1 MPMSKSVFS
10 YVIILLKGM
19 AMGAADVVPGVSG
32 GTIAF
37 ISGIYQELIETI
49 DALDFGVIKM
59 WKKEGFIKMFVH
71 YNLGFL
77 ISLFLGVFIS
87 ILSLANLISYLLE
100 NHPVLV
106 WSFFFGLVVA
116 SIIYIGKQI
125 EKWSPMIIITAII
138 GVAVAYYITI
148 ATPAQAPDALY
159 FFFLSGCIAIIAMI
173 LPGVSGSFILVLLG
187 SYGIVLASL
196 TDFID
201 GVTSGNW
208 ELVKTSFMKVFLFI
222 IGCILGLKLFSK
234 ALKWMFANKQEIT
247 LAILTGFMIGSLN
260 KIWPWKNVLSTRTDR
275 HGEEVPLLEE
285 SVLPSSFE
293 GEPFVLYAII
303 FAIIGFLA
311 IFLLERLAVRKKIN
325 AN

>member
-10 YVIILLKGM
+10 YVLILLKGM

-49 DALDFGVIKM
+49 DRLDFGVISL
-59 WKKEGFIKMFVH
+59 WKKEGFQKMFAY

-100 NHPVLV
+100 NHPILV

-125 EKWSPMIIITAII
+125 EKWNPLVIVTTIL
-138 GVAVAYYITI
+138 GVAIAYYITI
-148 ATPAQAPDALY
+148 ATPTQAPDALY

-187 SYGIVLASL
+187 SYGIVLAAV
-196 TDFID
+196 TDFME
-201 GVTSGNW
+201 GLLSGDW
-208 ELVKTSFMKVFLFI
+208 EVVKTSFIKVFLFI
-222 IGCILGLKLFSK
+222 IGCVIGLKLFSK
-234 ALKWMFANKQEIT
+234 ALKWMFAHKKELT
-247 LAILTGFMIGSLN
+247 LAILTGFMVGSLN
-260 KIWPWKNVLSTRTDR
+260 KIWPWKNILSTRIDR
-275 HGEEVPLLEE
+275 HGEEVPLLEK

-293 GEPFVLYAII
+293 GEPLVFYAII

-311 IFLLERLAVRKKIN
+311 IFLLERLAVRKQIN

>member
-1 MPMSKSVFS
+1 MSRSIFS
-10 YVIILLKGM
+10 YILILFKGM

-49 DALDFGVIKM
+49 DRLDFGVISFWRKQ
-59 WKKEGFIKMFVH
+59 GFKKMFSH

-125 EKWSPMIIITAII
+125 EKWNPLVILTALI
-138 GVAVAYYITI
+138 GISIAYYITI
-148 ATPAQAPDALY
+148 ASPAQAPNALY

-173 LPGVSGSFILVLLG
+173 LPGISGSFILVLLG
-187 SYGIVLASL
+187 SYGIVLAAV
-196 TDFID
+196 TDFVE
-201 GVTSGNW
+201 GLLSGDW
-208 ELVKTSFMKVFLFI
+208 AAVKTSFIKVFLFI
-222 IGCILGLKLFSK
+222 IGCVIGLKLFSK
-234 ALKWMFANKQEIT
+234 ALKWMFVNKKELT
-247 LAILTGFMIGSLN
+247 LAVLTGFMIGSLN
-260 KIWPWKNVLSTRTDR
+260 KIWPWKNILSTRIDR
-275 HGEEVPLLEE
+275 HGDEVPLLEK

-293 GEPFVLYAII
+293 GDPQVLYAII

-311 IFLLERLAVRKKIN
+311 IFLLERLAVRKQTN

>member
-1 MPMSKSVFS
+1 
-10 YVIILLKGM
+10 
-19 AMGAADVVPGVSG
+19 MGAADVVPGVSG

-49 DALDFGVIKM
+49 DRLDFGIIKV
-59 WKKEGFIKMFVH
+59 WKKEGFKKMFIH

-77 ISLFLGVFIS
+77 VSLFLGVFIS

-100 NHPVLV
+100 NHPVIV

-125 EKWSPMIIITAII
+125 KKWSPIIIITAII

-187 SYGIVLASL
+187 SYGIVLSSL

-208 ELVKTSFMKVFLFI
+208 EVVKTSFLKVLLFI
-222 IGCILGLKLFSK
+222 IGCVIGLKLFSK
-234 ALKWMFANKQEIT
+234 ALKWMFAHKQEIT
-247 LAILTGFMIGSLN
+247 SAILTGFMIGSLN

-275 HGEEVPLLEE
+275 HGDEVPLLEK

-293 GEPFVLYAII
+293 GEPLVMYAIV
-303 FAIIGFLA
+303 FSIIGFLA

>member
-1 MPMSKSVFS
+1 MSKSVFS
-10 YVIILLKGM
+10 YFLILLKGM

-49 DALDFGVIKM
+49 DRLDFGIIKV
-59 WKKEGFIKMFVH
+59 WKKEGFKTMFVQ

-77 ISLFLGVFIS
+77 MSLFLGVFIS

-100 NHPVLV
+100 NHPVIV
-106 WSFFFGLVVA
+106 WSFFFGLVLA

-125 EKWSPMIIITAII
+125 KTWSPVIVITAII

-148 ATPAQAPDALY
+148 ATPTQAPDALY

-196 TDFID
+196 TDFIEGLLAGD
-201 GVTSGNW
+201 W
-208 ELVKTSFMKVFLFI
+208 EVVKTSFFKVLLFI
-222 IGCILGLKLFSK
+222 IGCVVGLKLFSK
-234 ALKWMFANKQEIT
+234 ALKWMFAHKKEIT
-247 LAILTGFMIGSLN
+247 LAVLTGFMIGSLN
-260 KIWPWKNVLSTRTDR
+260 KIWPWKNVLSTRIDR
-275 HGEEVPLLEE
+275 HGEEVPLLEK

-293 GEPFVLYAII
+293 GDPLVVYAII

>member
-1 MPMSKSVFS
+1 MPMSRSIFS
-10 YVIILLKGM
+10 YILILFKGM

-49 DALDFGVIKM
+49 DRLDFGVISLWRKQ
-59 WKKEGFIKMFVH
+59 GFKKMFSH

-125 EKWSPMIIITAII
+125 EKWNPLVILTALI
-138 GVAVAYYITI
+138 GISIAYYITI
-148 ATPAQAPDALY
+148 ASPAQAPNALY

-173 LPGVSGSFILVLLG
+173 LPGISGSFILVLLG
-187 SYGIVLASL
+187 SYGIVLAAV
-196 TDFID
+196 TDFVE
-201 GVTSGNW
+201 GLLSGDW
-208 ELVKTSFMKVFLFI
+208 TVMKTSFIKVFLFI
-222 IGCILGLKLFSK
+222 IGCVIGLKLFSK
-234 ALKWMFANKQEIT
+234 ALKWMFANKKELT
-247 LAILTGFMIGSLN
+247 LAVLTGFMIGSLN
-260 KIWPWKNVLSTRTDR
+260 KIWPWKNILSTRIDR
-275 HGEEVPLLEE
+275 HGDEVPLLEK

-293 GEPFVLYAII
+293 GDPQVLYAII

-311 IFLLERLAVRKKIN
+311 IFLLERLAVRKQTN

>member
-1 MPMSKSVFS
+1 MSKSVIS
-10 YVIILLKGM
+10 YFLILLKGM

-49 DALDFGVIKM
+49 DKLDLGIFKT
-59 WKKEGFIKMFVH
+59 WKKEGFKKMFAD

-77 ISLFLGVFIS
+77 TSLFLGVFIS
-87 ILSLANLISYLLE
+87 IISLANLISYLLE
-100 NHPVLV
+100 NHPVIV
-106 WSFFFGLVVA
+106 WSFFFGLVLA

-125 EKWSPMIIITAII
+125 ENWNLLVIVTAIVGAGI
-138 GVAVAYYITI
+138 AYYITI
-148 ATPAQAPDALY
+148 ATPSQAPDALY
-159 FFFLSGCIAIIAMI
+159 FYFLSGCIAIIAMI

-187 SYGIVLASL
+187 SYGIVLTSL

-208 ELVKTSFMKVFLFI
+208 EVVKTSFSKVFLFI
-222 IGCILGLKLFSK
+222 IGCVVGLKLFSK
-234 ALKWMFANKQEIT
+234 ALKWMFANKKELT

-275 HGEEVPLLEE
+275 HGDEVPLLEK

-293 GEPFVLYAII
+293 GEPLVVYAII

-311 IFLLERLAVRKKIN
+311 IFLLERLAIRKKIN

>member
-1 MPMSKSVFS
+1 
-10 YVIILLKGM
+10 
-19 AMGAADVVPGVSG
+19 MGAADVVPGVSG

-37 ISGIYQELIETI
+37 ISGIYEELIETI
-49 DALDFGVIKM
+49 DRLDFGVITV
-59 WKKEGFIKMFVH
+59 WKKEGFKKMFLQ

-87 ILSLANLISYLLE
+87 IISLANLISYLLE

-125 EKWSPMIIITAII
+125 ENWNFQVILIAII
-138 GVAVAYYITI
+138 GIAIAYYITI
-148 ATPAQAPDALY
+148 ATPTQGPDALY

-187 SYGIVLASL
+187 SYSIVLTAL

-201 GVTSGNW
+201 GVTSFNW
-208 ELVKTSFMKVFLFI
+208 DVIKTSFLKVFLFI
-222 IGCILGLKLFSK
+222 IGCIVGLKLFSK
-234 ALKWMFANKQEIT
+234 ALKWMFSNKKELT

-260 KIWPWKNVLSTRTDR
+260 KIWPWKNTLSTRIDR
-275 HGEEVPLLEE
+275 HGEEVPLLEK

-293 GEPFVLYAII
+293 GDSLIIFAII
-303 FAIIGFLA
+303 FAVIGFLA

>member
-1 MPMSKSVFS
+1 
-10 YVIILLKGM
+10 
-19 AMGAADVVPGVSG
+19 MGAADVVPGVSG

-49 DALDFGVIKM
+49 DTLDFGIIKV
-59 WKKEGFIKMFVH
+59 WKKEGFKKMFIH

-77 ISLFLGVFIS
+77 VSLFLGVFIS

-100 NHPVLV
+100 NHPVIV

-125 EKWSPMIIITAII
+125 KRWSPTIIITAII

-187 SYGIVLASL
+187 SYGIVLSSL

-201 GVTSGNW
+201 GITSGNW
-208 ELVKTSFMKVFLFI
+208 EVVKTSFLKVLLFI
-222 IGCILGLKLFSK
+222 IGCVIGLKLFSK
-234 ALKWMFANKQEIT
+234 ALKWMFAHKQEIT

-275 HGEEVPLLEE
+275 HGDEVPLLEK

-293 GEPFVLYAII
+293 GEPLVMYAIV
-303 FAIIGFLA
+303 FSIIGFLA

>member
-1 MPMSKSVFS
+1 MLMSRSIFS
-10 YVIILLKGM
+10 YVLILLKGM

-49 DALDFGVIKM
+49 DRLDFGVISL
-59 WKKEGFIKMFVH
+59 WKKEGFKKMFSH

-125 EKWSPMIIITAII
+125 EKWNPLVILTALI
-138 GVAVAYYITI
+138 GVSIAYYITI
-148 ATPAQAPDALY
+148 ASPAQAPDALY

-173 LPGVSGSFILVLLG
+173 LPGISGSFILVLLG
-187 SYGIVLASL
+187 SYGIVLAAV
-196 TDFID
+196 TDFVE
-201 GVTSGNW
+201 GLLSGDW
-208 ELVKTSFMKVFLFI
+208 AVVKTSFLKVFLFM
-222 IGCILGLKLFSK
+222 IGCVIGLKLFSK
-234 ALKWMFANKQEIT
+234 ALKWMFAHKKELT

-260 KIWPWKNVLSTRTDR
+260 KIWPWKNILSTRIDR
-275 HGEEVPLLEE
+275 HGEEVPLLEK

-293 GEPFVLYAII
+293 GEPLVLYAII

-311 IFLLERLAVRKKIN
+311 IFLLERLAVRKQTN

>member
-1 MPMSKSVFS
+1 MSKSIFS
-10 YVIILLKGM
+10 YFIILLKGM

-49 DALDFGVIKM
+49 DTLDFGIIKV
-59 WKKEGFIKMFVH
+59 WKKEGFKKMFIH

-77 ISLFLGVFIS
+77 VSLFLGVFIS

-100 NHPVLV
+100 NHPVIV

-125 EKWSPMIIITAII
+125 KRWSPMIIITAII

-187 SYGIVLASL
+187 SYGIVLSSL

-208 ELVKTSFMKVFLFI
+208 EVVKTSFFKVLLFI
-222 IGCILGLKLFSK
+222 IGCVIGLKLFSK
-234 ALKWMFANKQEIT
+234 ALKWMFAHKQEIT

-275 HGEEVPLLEE
+275 HGDEVPLLEK

-293 GEPFVLYAII
+293 GEPLVMYAII
-303 FAIIGFLA
+303 FSVIGFLA

>member
-1 MPMSKSVFS
+1 MSKSAFS
-10 YVIILLKGM
+10 YVVILLKGM

-37 ISGIYQELIETI
+37 ISGIYEELIETI
-49 DALDFGVIKM
+49 DRLDFGVITV
-59 WKKEGFIKMFVH
+59 WKKEGFKKMFSQ

-77 ISLFLGVFIS
+77 MSLFLGVFIS
-87 ILSLANLISYLLE
+87 IISLANLISYLLE

-125 EKWSPMIIITAII
+125 QHWNPQVIITTIVGIAI
-138 GVAVAYYITI
+138 AYYITI

-187 SYGIVLASL
+187 SYGIVLAAL
-196 TDFID
+196 TDFIE

-208 ELVKTSFMKVFLFI
+208 DVVKTSFLKVFLFI
-222 IGCILGLKLFSK
+222 IGCIVGLKLFSK
-234 ALKWMFANKQEIT
+234 ALKWMFSNKKELT
-247 LAILTGFMIGSLN
+247 LAVLTGFMIGSLN
-260 KIWPWKNVLSTRTDR
+260 KIWPWKNILSTRIDR
-275 HGEEVPLLEE
+275 HGEEVPLLEK
-285 SVLPSSFE
+285 SVLPASFE
-293 GEPFVLYAII
+293 GEPLVMYAII

>member
-1 MPMSKSVFS
+1 
-10 YVIILLKGM
+10 
-19 AMGAADVVPGVSG
+19 MGAADVVPGVSG

-49 DALDFGVIKM
+49 DTLDFGIIKV
-59 WKKEGFIKMFVH
+59 WKKEGFKKMFIH

-77 ISLFLGVFIS
+77 VSLFLGVFIS

-100 NHPVLV
+100 NHPVIV

-125 EKWSPMIIITAII
+125 KRWSPIIIITAII

-187 SYGIVLASL
+187 SYGIVLSSL

-201 GVTSGNW
+201 GITSGNW
-208 ELVKTSFMKVFLFI
+208 EVVKTSFLKVLLFI
-222 IGCILGLKLFSK
+222 IGCVIGLKLFSK
-234 ALKWMFANKQEIT
+234 ALKWMFAHKQEIT

-275 HGEEVPLLEE
+275 HGDEVPLLEK

-293 GEPFVLYAII
+293 GEPLVMYAIV
-303 FAIIGFLA
+303 FSIIGFLA

>member
-1 MPMSKSVFS
+1 MSKSVFS
-10 YVIILLKGM
+10 YIVILLKGM

-37 ISGIYQELIETI
+37 ISGIYEELIETI
-49 DALDFGVIKM
+49 DRLDFGVISV
-59 WKKEGFIKMFVH
+59 WRKEGFKKMFSH

-77 ISLFLGVFIS
+77 ISLFSGVFIS
-87 ILSLANLISYLLE
+87 IISLANLISYLLE

-116 SIIYIGKQI
+116 SIIYIGNQI
-125 EKWSPMIIITAII
+125 KKWNPLVIVTTII
-138 GVAVAYYITI
+138 GVAIAYYITI

-187 SYGIVLASL
+187 SYAIVLAAV
-196 TDFID
+196 TDFIE
-201 GVTSGNW
+201 GITSGNW
-208 ELVKTSFMKVFLFI
+208 EIVKTSFFKVFLFI
-222 IGCILGLKLFSK
+222 IGCIIGLKLFSK
-234 ALKWMFANKQEIT
+234 ALKWMFANKKELT

-260 KIWPWKNVLSTRTDR
+260 KIWPWKNILSTRIDR
-275 HGEEVPLLEE
+275 HGQEVPLLEK

-293 GEPFVLYAII
+293 GEPFVIYATIS
-303 FAIIGFLA
+303 AIIGFLA

>member
-1 MPMSKSVFS
+1 
-10 YVIILLKGM
+10 M

-37 ISGIYQELIETI
+37 ISGIYEELIETI
-49 DALDFGVIKM
+49 DRLDFGVISV
-59 WKKEGFIKMFVH
+59 WKKEGFKKMFSQ

-77 ISLFLGVFIS
+77 MSLFLGVFIS
-87 ILSLANLISYLLE
+87 IISLANLISYLLE

-125 EKWSPMIIITAII
+125 KHWNLQVIVTTII
-138 GVAVAYYITI
+138 GIAIAYFITVAS
-148 ATPAQAPDALY
+148 PAQAPDALY

-187 SYGIVLASL
+187 SYGIVLGAL
-196 TDFID
+196 TDFIE
-201 GVTSGNW
+201 GLTTGNW
-208 ELVKTSFMKVFLFI
+208 AVVKTSFLKVFLFI
-222 IGCILGLKLFSK
+222 IGCVVGLKLFSK
-234 ALKWMFANKQEIT
+234 ALKWMFANKKELT
-247 LAILTGFMIGSLN
+247 LAVLTGFMIGSLN
-260 KIWPWKNVLSTRTDR
+260 KIWPWKNILSTRIDR
-275 HGEEVPLLEE
+275 HGEEVPLLEK

-293 GEPFVLYAII
+293 GEPLVVYAII
-303 FAIIGFLA
+303 FVIIGFLA